1 MKNVFFAIVLL
12 VSTQLCAQTAL
23 YKAYLGK
30 SGINACCIPNYP
42 IGDKATVTVTL
53 LQADDSA
60 TFKSLMRSLKAMPYS
75 KDKSGKRNKS
85 ANEFEQQLQRM
96 AAGEENSEI
105 DVLRHLMSL
114 DVNIETAITKSE
126 FSKNKW
132 SFTSFR
138 ADALRGDKGFYEV
151 FHSTGTLT
159 VLVFHCPDEDTAVK
173 VLYHLLKQAT
183 QSVKK

>member
-1 MKNVFFAIVLL
+1 MKKVLFAILLL
-12 VSTQLCAQTAL
+12 VSTQLVAQTAL

-30 SGINACCIPNYP
+30 KGINACCIPNYP
-42 IGDKATVTVTL
+42 IGDKMSVTVTI

-60 TFKSLMRSLKAMPYS
+60 TFKTLMKSLKAMPYS

-85 ANEFEQQLQRM
+85 ANEFKQQLQRM
-96 AAGEENSEI
+96 AAGEENSEL

-114 DVNIETAITKSE
+114 DVNIETVITKSE

-138 ADALRGDKGFYEV
+138 ADALQGDMGFYEV

-173 VLYHLLKQAT
+173 VLHHLLKQAT
-183 QSVKK
+183 LSVKK

>member
-1 MKNVFFAIVLL
+1 MKKIFFAILLL
-12 VSTQLCAQTAL
+12 VSTQLVAQTAL

-30 SGINACCIPNYP
+30 KGINACCIPNYS
-42 IGDKATVTVTL
+42 IGDKTTVTVTI

-60 TFKSLMRSLKAMPYS
+60 TFKILMKSLKAMPYS

-85 ANEFEQQLQRM
+85 ANEFKQQLQRM
-96 AAGEENSEI
+96 AAGEENSEL

-138 ADALRGDKGFYEV
+138 ADALQGDMGFYEV